1 VSEKSDLYFGKNAR
15 PGPGRPPGVKDA
27 RTKRGEELARL
38 VVEHNFESLVDRFLQ
53 SEDDKIA
60 LEAFKFLYD
69 HAFGKAKIRAEVDS
83 TKRVA
88 TIRFDV
94 GNRRLDAEAERVLDA
109 ELAGGDESGDRACLP
124 APEGECGSGPLSGD
138 ERADRVLWGR
148 NQDREDGGS
157 GDLGA

>member
-1 VSEKSDLYFGKNAR
+1 VSEKSDLYFKKGGR

-27 RTKRGEELARL
+27 RAKRGEELARL
-38 VVEHNFESLVDRFLQ
+38 VVEHQFDSLVDRFLQ

-94 GNRRLDAEAERVLDA
+94 GNRRLDAEAQRVIDA
-109 ELAGGDESGDRACLP
+109 ELAGDDGAGSRACLP
-124 APEGECGSGPLSGD
+124 AAEGERGSGTLLGD
-138 ERADRVLWGR
+138 EGADRVLRGWDE
-148 NQDREDGGS
+148 DREDGGPS
-157 GDLGA
+157 DLGT